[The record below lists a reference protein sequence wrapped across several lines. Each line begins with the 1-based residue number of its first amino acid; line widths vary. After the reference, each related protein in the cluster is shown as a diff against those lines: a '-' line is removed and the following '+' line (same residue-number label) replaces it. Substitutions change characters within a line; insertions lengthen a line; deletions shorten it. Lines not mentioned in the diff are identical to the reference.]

1 MWTLVVPVVHERLM
15 GWVDPGFAGVG
26 LMECLDLAYSGWP
39 PHACDDMLDAVSS
52 AELRELGD
60 ASSCRIELRTTI
72 CQDLFRFAVLA
83 DGFFQKRD
91 GVLGG
96 WVVMNP

>member
-1 MWTLVVPVVHERLM
+1 M
-15 GWVDPGFAGVG
+15 GWVDAGFVDVCF
-26 LMECLDLAYSGWP
+26 MECFDLADCGWS

-60 ASSCRIELRTTI
+60 ASSCGIELGSPIR
-72 CQDLFRFAVLA
+72 QDLFRFAVLA

-91 GVLGG
+91 GMLGG
-96 WVVMNP
+96 WVVMSP

>member
-1 MWTLVVPVVHERLM
+1 V
-15 GWVDPGFAGVG
+15 
-26 LMECLDLAYSGWP
+26 ECFDLADCAWSPYAG
-39 PHACDDMLDAVSS
+39 DYVLDAVSS

-60 ASSCRIELRTTI
+60 ASSCGIELCSPIR
-72 CQDLFRFAVLA
+72 QDLFRFAVLA

-96 WVVMNP
+96 WVVMSP

>member
-1 MWTLVVPVVHERLM
+1 
-15 GWVDPGFAGVG
+15 
-26 LMECLDLAYSGWP
+26 
-39 PHACDDMLDAVSS
+39 MLDAVSS

-60 ASSCRIELRTTI
+60 ASSCGVELRTTI
-72 CQDLFRFAVLA
+72 RQDLFRFAVLA

-96 WVVMNP
+96 WVVMSP

>member
-1 MWTLVVPVVHERLM
+1 V
-15 GWVDPGFAGVG
+15 
-26 LMECLDLAYSGWP
+26 ECLDLADCGWS

-60 ASSCRIELRTTI
+60 ASSCGVELRTTI
-72 CQDLFRFAVLA
+72 RQDLFRFAVLA

-91 GVLGG
+91 GMLGG
-96 WVVMNP
+96 WVVMSP